1 MMNNL
6 VLNTPT
12 FRTNIRS
19 INNTPKQPLKVGFK
33 GSEDEVEKDKLE
45 LSSSK
50 KVKEEFDDEVKEEKS
65 SKKVSEEES
74 DDEVKSE
81 KSSKKVSEEESD
93 DEVKSEKPSKKVKEE
108 SDNEVKKEKSSKKV
122 KKDNINWQEAA
133 KNFGKGAISPATT
146 LISSPTNMAVGA
158 GAIAGITFLN
168 AKCKNAKG
176 HSPVGILLV
185 AFGLATGAYQAYKG
199 IRKFNQAK
207 DHIEKEKSF
216 YDIGAGT
223 CIGGISIYS
232 ANSAL
237 TSAGINTGKNLN
249 VIQSTWQCIKNIP
262 NAFQE
267 ILSNVT
273 KPGFVRGAAAAAGIG
288 GVAPEITDTVAG
300 TEGDSVAENVARI
313 VQDVDTRM
321 TELTADHAPN
331 IAAARKGVAKA
342 IVTDAL
348 EQGTPIS
355 EATETAIK
363 GATGSPNAEVLQ
375 EIAKINE
382 SIVRKK
388 EADATMSSVVAVLK
402 PSISQG
408 DSSDG
413 LSNELAAQNYDSN
426 EY

>member
-33 GSEDEVEKDKLE
+33 GSEDEAEKDKLE
-45 LSSSK
+45 LSTSK
-50 KVKEEFDDEVKEEKS
+50 KVKEESDNEVKEEKS
-65 SKKVSEEES
+65 SKKA
-74 DDEVKSE
+74 
-81 KSSKKVSEEESD
+81 SEEESD

-108 SDNEVKKEKSSKKV
+108 SDNEVKKEKSSKKHV

-199 IRKFNQAK
+199 IRKFNKAK

-223 CIGGISIYS
+223 CIGGISVYS

-249 VIQSTWQCIKNIP
+249 IIEATWQSIKNIP

-288 GVAPEITDTVAG
+288 GAAPEITDTVAS
-300 TEGDSVAENVARI
+300 TEGDSVAEDVARI
-313 VQDVDTRM
+313 VQDVEARM
-321 TELTADHAPN
+321 TELTAEHAPN
-331 IAAARKGVAKA
+331 IAAARKGIAKA

-348 EQGTPIS
+348 EQGTSIT
-355 EATETAIK
+355 EATKAAID
-363 GATGSPNAEVLQ
+363 GAMTPLNPEVLQ
-375 EIAKINE
+375 KIAKINE
-382 SIVRKK
+382 TINRKK
-388 EADATMSSVVAVLK
+388 EADAAISSMVAVLK

-413 LSNELAAQNYDSN
+413 LSNEPAAQNYDSN

>member
-33 GSEDEVEKDKLE
+33 GSEDEAEKDKLD
-45 LSSSK
+45 LSTSK
-50 KVKEEFDDEVKEEKS
+50 KVKEESDNEVKEEKS
-65 SKKVSEEES
+65 SKKA
-74 DDEVKSE
+74 
-81 KSSKKVSEEESD
+81 SEEESD

-108 SDNEVKKEKSSKKV
+108 SDNEVKKEKSSKKHV

-199 IRKFNQAK
+199 IRKFNKAK

-223 CIGGISIYS
+223 CIGGISVYS

-249 VIQSTWQCIKNIP
+249 IIEATWQSIKNIP

-288 GVAPEITDTVAG
+288 GAAPEITDTVAS
-300 TEGDSVAENVARI
+300 TEGDSVAEDVARI
-313 VQDVDTRM
+313 VQDVEARM
-321 TELTADHAPN
+321 TELTAEHAPN
-331 IAAARKGVAKA
+331 IAAARKGIAKA

-348 EQGTPIS
+348 EQGTSIT
-355 EATETAIK
+355 EATKAAID
-363 GATGSPNAEVLQ
+363 GAMTPLNPEVLQ
-375 EIAKINE
+375 KIAKINE
-382 SIVRKK
+382 TINRKK
-388 EADATMSSVVAVLK
+388 EADAAISSMVAVLK

-413 LSNELAAQNYDSN
+413 LSNEPAAQNYDSN

>member
-12 FRTNIRS
+12 FRTNIKS

-33 GSEDEVEKDKLE
+33 GSEDEAEKDKLE

-50 KVKEEFDDEVKEEKS
+50 KVKEESDNEVKEEKF
-65 SKKVSEEES
+65 SKKA
-74 DDEVKSE
+74 
-81 KSSKKVSEEESD
+81 SEEESD

-122 KKDNINWQEAA
+122 KKDDINWQEAA

-223 CIGGISIYS
+223 CIGGISVYS

-237 TSAGINTGKNLN
+237 ASAGINTGKNLN
-249 VIQSTWQCIKNIP
+249 IFNATWQSIKNIP

-288 GVAPEITDTVAG
+288 GAAPEITDTVAG

-321 TELTADHAPN
+321 TELTADHAPS

-363 GATGSPNAEVLQ
+363 GATGSSNAEVLQ

-382 SIVRKK
+382 AIVRKK

-402 PSISQG
+402 PSMPQG

-413 LSNELAAQNYDSN
+413 LSNEPAAQSYDSN